1 MSSKSFRALLSGS
14 IGILAVGLASAG
26 TLAEYNS
33 LAAWNAA
40 VSNVSSYRISQLTT
54 GLGGETTPPEVL
66 GGMPVSFGPGVFTG
80 DTGSGV
86 IYNDG
91 VYGTGI
97 QYFSD
102 DPRANGQHNAIAA
115 VTVAFGAPDDISA
128 LAFDLG
134 AGDGPS
140 DIDISVNGSALAPI
154 VVSSLF
160 PTMFLGV
167 SDTKGPITSVTF
179 SAVGNNAGEM
189 DVINGFQTAHA
200 RPTAA
205 PELSS
210 MAAPAAL
217 TLLFGLL
224 AVLEGRRRAAR
235 HAGCR

>member
-1 MSSKSFRALLSGS
+1 MSSKTLRALLSGLV
-14 IGILAVGLASAG
+14 GISVTGLVTAG
-26 TLAEYNS
+26 TLTEYGS
-33 LAAWNAA
+33 LAAWNSA
-40 VSNVSSYRISQLTT
+40 VSSVASYQISQLTT
-54 GLGGETTPPEVL
+54 GVGAGTPAEIL
-66 GGMPVSFGPGVFTG
+66 GGMPVSFGPGLFTG
-80 DTGSGV
+80 DTHSGV

-102 DPRANGQHNAIAA
+102 DPRAMGQPGAIAS

-134 AGDGPS
+134 AGHGPS
-140 DIDISVNGSALAPI
+140 DIDISVNGSTLAPV

-167 SDTKGPITSVTF
+167 TDTKGPITSVTF
-179 SAVGNNAGEM
+179 SSVGNDHGEM
-189 DVINGFQTAHA
+189 DVINGYETAHA

-205 PELSS
+205 PEISS
-210 MAAPAAL
+210 VAAPAAL

-224 AVLEGRRRAAR
+224 AVLEGRRRSVR
-235 HAGCR
+235 R